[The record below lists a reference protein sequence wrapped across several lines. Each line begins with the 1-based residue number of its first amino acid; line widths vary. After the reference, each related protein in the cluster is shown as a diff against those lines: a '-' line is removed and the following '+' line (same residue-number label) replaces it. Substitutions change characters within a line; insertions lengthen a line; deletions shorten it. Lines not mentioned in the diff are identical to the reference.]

1 MKIVIKK
8 ISVNVFDRE
17 IAGIQNNDYEVEN
30 YEIQK
35 YIENHISKVMK
46 DISSKE
52 GKIDNDS
59 WMYKHFTDESDFDFK
74 QFSLEFFEKYI
85 SIFNEVEKI
94 EPACGILCELDNN
107 EKQMLIFLKLDY
119 QKEPMTYLKKEG
131 SVDIIFNNKILPG
144 KLKNIK
150 EYFVVDVFS
159 KLVKVSDT
167 KIYMRGKNTNI
178 LSDEILNVQLGK
190 SEKESLSGLEK
201 AIMETIQTCYE
212 ANVTDKMLEFKKTIA
227 EEVEQTG
234 KIEILDFKDTLF
246 ADSEEAQTT
255 FEHALQ
261 ESKIENMTVNVST
274 STERKLRKKQRII
287 TNNGIELLIPVEL
300 LHDKSVLEYAQ
311 AEDGKMSIIIKDIDK
326 INNR

>member
-1 MKIVIKK
+1 MIKK

-17 IAGIQNNDYEVEN
+17 ITGIQNNDYEIEN

-35 YIENHISKVMK
+35 YIENHISKIIK
-46 DISSKE
+46 DTSSKE
-52 GKIDNDS
+52 GTIGSES
-59 WMYKHFTDESDFDFK
+59 WMYKHFTDENSFNFK
-74 QFSLEFFEKYI
+74 QFSSEFFEKYI
-85 SIFNEVEKI
+85 SIFSEVEKI
-94 EPACGILCELDNN
+94 EPACGILCEVDYN

-119 QKEPMTYLKKEG
+119 QIEPMTYLNKDG

-150 EYFVVDVFS
+150 EYFVVDGFS
-159 KLVKVSDT
+159 KTVKVSDT
-167 KIYMRGKNTNI
+167 KIYMRGKNTNV
-178 LSDEILNVQLGK
+178 LSDEVLSVSLGK

-201 AIMETIQTCYE
+201 VIMETIQTCYN
-212 ANVTDKMLEFKKTIA
+212 ANATEKILEFKKTIA

-246 ADSEEAQTT
+246 ADSEEAQMI
-255 FEHALQ
+255 FENALE

-287 TNNGIELLIPVEL
+287 TNNGIELLIPVDL
-300 LHDKSVLEYAQ
+300 LHDSSVLEYAQ
-311 AEDGKMSIIIKDIDK
+311 AEDGKISIIIKDIDK
-326 INNR
+326 INNK